1 MVNRDNLLFYDGD
14 LDATLR
20 AEQKKVRERVESF
33 DKNQLRSTPEADLI
47 EHIVSRLRV
56 EPLVLREDAMTMD
69 QVEAKIDVTNNRG
82 RNPFQDRGPIV
93 INGNRV
99 TVTVPFN
106 GDPMLFKLRPN
117 SWQSVFPR
125 AFVSGNSNKTGGAI
139 QIVMSY
145 PADEPPA
152 IYKQRLDEELRTIN
166 FYVGAQKGQV
176 HAHNESLHLLAAKAI
191 ANRKEQLKGQ
201 DGIAD
206 LLGIPLQRKPGVPEI
221 TPVPIVRNIV
231 RPLPP
236 PPASGFKPE
245 PGISNH
251 DYEHILSVIRH
262 EGRTFETT
270 PKTYS
275 VHGEEELRDILL
287 AHLNGHY
294 KGLASGEAF
303 RKLGKTDIR
312 IEDQERAAFV
322 AECKVW
328 KGQKEL
334 SAAVD
339 QLQGYLTWRDCK
351 TAMVCFNK
359 HNAKF
364 SELLEKAPESIRS
377 HRSFKR
383 EVGAG
388 KDGEWR
394 FVMKSL
400 EDESREIHVHLF
412 LFNLFVA

>member
-1 MVNRDNLLFYDGD
+1 MANRDNLLFYDGD

-20 AEQKKVRERVESF
+20 SEQKNVRELAESI
-33 DKNQLRSTPEADLI
+33 DKNQLRSTPEADLV
-47 EHIVSRLRV
+47 EHICSKLRI
-56 EPLVLREDAMTMD
+56 EPLVIQEDAMTMD
-69 QVEAKIDVTNNRG
+69 QVEAKIDVTNNNR
-82 RNPFQDRGPIV
+82 RNPFRDRGPII

-99 TVTVPFN
+99 TITIPFI
-106 GDPMLFKLRPN
+106 GDPMLFRLKLN
-117 SWQSVFPR
+117 SWQTVFPR
-125 AFVSGNSNKTGGAI
+125 ALISGNHQKTGGNL

-145 PADEPPA
+145 PVDEPA
-152 IYKQRLDEELRTIN
+152 GIYKQRLDEELRAIN

-176 HAHNESLHLLAAKAI
+176 HAHNESLHALAARAI
-191 ANRKEQLKGQ
+191 ASRKEQLKGQ

-206 LLGIPLQRKPGVPEI
+206 LLGIPLQRKPGVPDI
-221 TPVPIVRNIV
+221 TPVPIVRNLV

-245 PGISNH
+245 PGILDQ

-294 KGLASGEAF
+294 RGLASGEAF

-312 IEDQERAAFV
+312 IEDQNRAAFV
-322 AECKVW
+322 AECKIW

-359 HNAKF
+359 HNSKF
-364 SELLEKAPESIRS
+364 SELLEKAPEAIRN
-377 HRSFKR
+377 HPSFKR
-383 EVGAG
+383 EVGVG

-394 FVMKSL
+394 FVLKSI
-400 EDESREIHVHLF
+400 EDESREIHVQ
-412 LFNLFVA
+412 LFVFNVYVV